1 MQVTINKL
9 SGPDAGDYRDL
20 RLECLAAHP
29 EAFGSSF
36 EEECKLSLED
46 FAQRLEQHD
55 IFGAR
60 RSDTNVMVGT
70 VGLHLSAA
78 AKLRHKGLIVG
89 MYVRPE
95 MRGSGVGA
103 ALVQH
108 VLDYARPIVEQVNLV
123 VEASNVGA
131 CGLYRKLG
139 FEQYGYEPRA
149 RKVGQTY
156 YDDVLMALAL
166 RDGQA

>member
-1 MQVTINKL
+1 MQVTISKL
-9 SGPDAGDYRDL
+9 SRPDAGDYRDL

-36 EEECKLSLED
+36 EEECLLSVED
-46 FAQRLEQHD
+46 FAQRLEKHD
-55 IFGAR
+55 FFGAR
-60 RSDTNVMVGT
+60 RSDTNAMVGS
-70 VGLHLSAA
+70 VGIHFSAA
-78 AKLRHKGLIVG
+78 AKLMHKGVIVG

-103 ALVQH
+103 SLVQH

-131 CGLYRKLG
+131 CGLYMKLG

-149 RKVGQTY
+149 RRVGQTY
-156 YDDVLMALAL
+156 YDDVLMTLAL
-166 RDGQA
+166 NEGHA